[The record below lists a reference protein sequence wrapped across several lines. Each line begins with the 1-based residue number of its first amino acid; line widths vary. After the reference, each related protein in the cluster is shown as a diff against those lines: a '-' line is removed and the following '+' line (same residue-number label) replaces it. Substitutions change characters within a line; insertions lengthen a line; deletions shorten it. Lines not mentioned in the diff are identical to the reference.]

1 MLLMALL
8 AVMSLFLTG
17 CSSGK
22 NSLKLSTGGTGG
34 VYYRYGGELSE
45 LLSRKEGAPSLDVQS
60 SAGSA

>member
-1 MLLMALL
+1 MRNTTGRRRFMLLMALL

-45 LLSRKEGAPSLDVQS
+45 LLSRKE
-60 SAGSA
+60 